1 MENKKIQSFK
11 DLIVWQKAKEFA
23 VFIYKVFG
31 EFPKNELYGLTSQIR
46 RAVISVSSNI
56 AEGFKRNSKK
66 EKTQFYQVALGSL
79 AEAESQIEIAKS
91 LGFINENNYET
102 ILDCIKNLNK
112 MLEKLVISAK
122 NRK

>member
-66 EKTQFYQVALGSL
+66 R
-79 AEAESQIEIAKS
+79 KS
-91 LGFINENNYET
+91 A
-102 ILDCIKNLNK
+102 ILSSCSWIF
-112 MLEKLVISAK
+112 
-122 NRK
+122 NRD